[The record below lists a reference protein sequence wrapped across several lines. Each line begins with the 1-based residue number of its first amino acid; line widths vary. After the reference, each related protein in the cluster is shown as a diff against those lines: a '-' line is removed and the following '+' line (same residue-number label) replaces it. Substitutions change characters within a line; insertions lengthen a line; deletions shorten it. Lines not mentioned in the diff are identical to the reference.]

1 MKTLR
6 ILQAGGRKKM
16 KTEILCNVHSCVF
29 HTDDDRCQAKTISV
43 TCDRA
48 IQPHCFSETA
58 CQSFRCKNEQ

>member
-1 MKTLR
+1 
-6 ILQAGGRKKM
+6 M